1 MSAPT
6 APARRT
12 GVILNTTDA
21 TETVAVTFP
30 TKIDTSYHVMARIVA
45 VETVDHDEMAAYTIV
60 GGFKNDGGTLTQVGS
75 TAALVT
81 IESTSAWAVAF
92 GVSGTTIQIKV
103 TGAALTVMTWRVD
116 TYVLEV
122 S

>member
-6 APARRT
+6 APGQST
-12 GVILNTTDA
+12 GVKLNTTDA
-21 TETVAVTFP
+21 TETVAATFQ
-30 TKIDTSYHVMARIVA
+30 TKTDTAYYIRARIVA
-45 VETVDHDEMAAYTIV
+45 VETVDHDEIGVYDII

-75 TAALVT
+75 TAAVAT

-92 GVSGTTIQIKV
+92 AVSGTVVQVKV

-116 TYVLEV
+116 MYVLEV